1 MVQALSLNEI
11 FDAPLSLKN
20 VLEPY
25 HLYSVHT
32 RSEWQQFFRSEASEK
47 LKEAFR
53 NVILSLDYDGR
64 EVYDWNLFAE
74 KFYRA
79 SGTPWFSGFKCL
91 VLELP
96 EEVPVPDSKLRIPF
110 ETNSFFYY
118 TSRISWKAE

>member
-1 MVQALSLNEI
+1 MAGMISQWAGEAVQAVNWRRSEPLLMMQAFLLNEI

-64 EVYDWNLFAE
+64 EVYDWKDRKSVVQGRTVE
-74 KFYRA
+74 
-79 SGTPWFSGFKCL
+79 
-91 VLELP
+91 
-96 EEVPVPDSKLRIPF
+96 
-110 ETNSFFYY
+110 
-118 TSRISWKAE
+118 